1 MQVISQHW
9 GLQRKFLEDGARM
22 EQEFI
27 VEVNGT
33 LSAEQLATV
42 KFRLRLFGQK
52 LPPAK
57 VSWQSETRL
66 RFALKNPPSGPNS
79 IRV

>member
-33 LSAEQLATV
+33 LSAEQLA
-42 KFRLRLFGQK
+42 RLNSGLSYLGK
-52 LPPAK
+52 NYLPP
-57 VSWQSETRL
+57 R
-66 RFALKNPPSGPNS
+66 
-79 IRV
+79 